1 MFINARLI
9 NLYSNTFKLAVKPPD
24 YREDFF
30 MQNSKT
36 KKLVEISILVALAF
50 VLDYVANIYS
60 GWFWPFGGSIS
71 FSLVPLAII
80 AYRYGWVAGFTGGF
94 VMGLLQLLT
103 GAYIMHPVQV
113 LFDYPLPYA
122 VLGFSG
128 FFASKINKIDGSH
141 RMIYIFVSTGIAS
154 IARLVC
160 HVVSGVAFFA
170 DYAPEGM
177 NPIVYSVVYNIP
189 YVLASY
195 IVSAVVLVVLYK
207 RYASQLVNVSKSQ
220 TNAVSNEKIASI

>member
-1 MFINARLI
+1 
-9 NLYSNTFKLAVKPPD
+9 
-24 YREDFF
+24 

-50 VLDYVANIYS
+50 VLDYLANIYS

-80 AYRYGWVAGFTGGF
+80 AFRYGWVAGFTGGF

-103 GAYIMHPVQV
+103 GAYIMHPIQV

-122 VLGFSG
+122 VLGFAG
-128 FFASKINKIDGSH
+128 VFASKVNTVEAGKRSL
-141 RMIYIFVSTGIAS
+141 YIWLGAGLGS
-154 IARLVC
+154 IARLAC
-160 HVVSGVAFFA
+160 HVISGVVFFA

-177 NPIVYSVVYNIP
+177 NPVLYSVVYNAP
-189 YVLASY
+189 FVVASY
-195 IVSAVVLVVLYK
+195 IISGVVLVILYK
-207 RYASQLVNVSKSQ
+207 GYAKLLVRTPNAKS
-220 TNAVSNEKIASI
+220 ASVSNETVTSI